1 MTRKLITRI
10 SNELGNQLFMY
21 ASTFAIAKKLDRKL
35 LIDNET
41 SFKSKKNISKYGLDN
56 FTISSDI
63 ADKNDKFLGIMG
75 YMKRKLLKK
84 LDYFLNNKNFYVE
97 AKDKNKITKYDED
110 IFHIK
115 LSNKAFF
122 EGYFESEKYFIDIKD
137 QILNEFEF
145 INANQYKK
153 TPYFEKIS
161 QNNTVSICLRQNR
174 FIEGKGNN
182 NTQNKEKSNIFRDEQ
197 INYIN
202 KSINYLKGKIDNPTF
217 YLWSNDLDNID
228 MSMFNSQIIK
238 IHHNPEAI
246 LGVDKRS
253 LDLFL
258 ISQCSHHI
266 VIPSSFN
273 WWGAWLCKKN
283 NKIICR
289 PAENLFSTFKINN
302 LDFWPNDWIK
312 IS

>member
-137 QILNEFEF
+137 QILNEFKF
-145 INANQYKK
+145 INAALYET
-153 TPYFEKIS
+153 TPYFERIS

-202 KSINYLKGKIDNPTF
+202 KSINYLKEKIDNPTF

-246 LGVDKRS
+246 LDVDKRS

-258 ISQCSHHI
+258 LAACQKD
-266 VIPSSFN
+266 
-273 WWGAWLCKKN
+273 GLA
-283 NKIICR
+283 
-289 PAENLFSTFKINN
+289 
-302 LDFWPNDWIK
+302 
-312 IS
+312 

>member
-21 ASTFAIAKKLDRKL
+21 ASTFAIAKKLNRKL

-84 LDYFLNNKNFYVE
+84 FDYFLKNKNFYVE

-122 EGYFESEKYFIDIKD
+122 EGYFESEKYFKDYRKKYIKYL
-137 QILNEFEF
+137 QILKNK
-145 INANQYKK
+145 QKYLR
-153 TPYFEKIS
+153 
-161 QNNTVSICLRQNR
+161 IC
-174 FIEGKGNN
+174 
-182 NTQNKEKSNIFRDEQ
+182 
-197 INYIN
+197 
-202 KSINYLKGKIDNPTF
+202 
-217 YLWSNDLDNID
+217 
-228 MSMFNSQIIK
+228 
-238 IHHNPEAI
+238 
-246 LGVDKRS
+246 
-253 LDLFL
+253 
-258 ISQCSHHI
+258 
-266 VIPSSFN
+266 
-273 WWGAWLCKKN
+273 WL
-283 NKIICR
+283 
-289 PAENLFSTFKINN
+289 LS
-302 LDFWPNDWIK
+302 D
-312 IS
+312 

>member
-97 AKDKNKITKYDED
+97 TKDKNKITKYDED

-145 INANQYKK
+145 INAALYET
-153 TPYFEKIS
+153 TPYFERIS

-202 KSINYLKGKIDNPTF
+202 KSINYLKEKIMKGKI
-217 YLWSNDLDNID
+217 
-228 MSMFNSQIIK
+228 
-238 IHHNPEAI
+238 
-246 LGVDKRS
+246 
-253 LDLFL
+253 
-258 ISQCSHHI
+258 
-266 VIPSSFN
+266 
-273 WWGAWLCKKN
+273 
-283 NKIICR
+283 
-289 PAENLFSTFKINN
+289 
-302 LDFWPNDWIK
+302 
-312 IS
+312 